1 MAHFEKRLWIC
12 EVSFHLHIR
21 NTVSKGFLMDRRD
34 VPKLNRHLLFYTLF
48 LAYICA
54 GIISVLPGASLLL
67 LAENTH
73 VSLAIAGSSF
83 TLSALG
89 FIIGVLIAGLF
100 STKLN
105 SKYILMGGI
114 GLMSLAG
121 AITPVTHSFS
131 VLLITQLIKGVGFG
145 LIDVSINTIV
155 TLAFHDTLGET
166 LNNVHSSFGIGSL
179 SGPLLL
185 SLSLQMLNEA
195 LWAYL
200 VGAVAGFVVIFLL
213 IRQSVPEIPTQNDKQ
228 RQQQPSLF
236 RNVFR
241 EPLLWLMALQI
252 ALYVGAELG
261 FGNWIV
267 TVLSQSAA
275 ISLALAAPAAT
286 AFFLGLTIGRLLGG
300 QVLRRGLLS
309 ENQLLY
315 ISILGGYISGILVAI
330 FPGQIVVSFGASA
343 LVGLF
348 YGPLFPGIMAM
359 ASRQFVHNI
368 GIVSTVMLVSTG
380 SAAMVLPALMGI
392 LIPIIGINWV
402 LVFPAFCCLLI
413 IVPLILANRRQRYSL
428 HLPDNDI
435 TIHEETSL
443 STKL

>member
-1 MAHFEKRLWIC
+1 
-12 EVSFHLHIR
+12 
-21 NTVSKGFLMDRRD
+21 MDHRA
-34 VPKLNRHLLFYTLF
+34 VPKLNRRLLFYSLF

-67 LAENTH
+67 LAGNTH

-83 TLSALG
+83 TLSAFG
-89 FIIGVLIAGLF
+89 FVIGVLIAGLL

-105 SKYILMGGI
+105 SKYILMGGL

-121 AITPVTHSFS
+121 AFIPVTHSFS
-131 VLLITQLIKGVGFG
+131 VLLIAQLIKGIGFG

-166 LNNVHSSFGIGSL
+166 LNNVHSSYGIGAL

-200 VGAVAGFVVIFLL
+200 VGAVVGFVVIFLL
-213 IRQSVPEIPTQNDKQ
+213 IRQTVPEIPTQNVKQ
-228 RQQQPSLF
+228 RQQPSLS

-241 EPLLWLMALQI
+241 QPLLWLMALQI
-252 ALYVGAELG
+252 ALYVGAEIG
-261 FGNWIV
+261 FGSWIV

-286 AFFLGLTIGRLLGG
+286 TFFLGLTIGRLLGG

-315 ISILGGYISGILVAI
+315 ISIIGGYISGIWVAI
-330 FPGQIVVSFGASA
+330 FPGQIVVSFVASA

-359 ASRQFVHNI
+359 ASRQFVNNI
-368 GIVSTVMLVSTG
+368 GIVSSVMLVSTG

-392 LIPIIGINWV
+392 LIPVIGINWV
-402 LVFPAFCCLLI
+402 LALPAFCCLLI
-413 IVPLILANRRQRYSL
+413 IVPLLLANRRQRHSL

-435 TIHEETSL
+435 TINEETSL

>member
-1 MAHFEKRLWIC
+1 MDHRAVPNLKR
-12 EVSFHLHIR
+12 R
-21 NTVSKGFLMDRRD
+21 
-34 VPKLNRHLLFYTLF
+34 LLFYSLF

-54 GIISVLPGASLLL
+54 GIMSVLPGASLLV

-73 VSLAIAGSSF
+73 VTLAVAGSSF

-89 FIIGVLIAGLF
+89 FIFGVLIAGLF
-100 STKLN
+100 STNLN

-131 VLLITQLIKGVGFG
+131 VLLITQLLKGVGFG

-166 LNNVHSSFGIGSL
+166 LNNVHSAFGIGAL

-185 SLSLQMLNEA
+185 SVSLQILNEA

-200 VGAVAGFVVIFLL
+200 VGAIVGCVVFFLL
-213 IRQSVPEIPTQNDKQ
+213 IHQVVPEIPTRHEK
-228 RQQQPSLF
+228 QQQQQSSLF
-236 RNVFR
+236 WNVFR
-241 EPLLWLMALQI
+241 QPLLWFMALQI

-261 FGNWIV
+261 FGSWIV

-286 AFFLGLTIGRLLGG
+286 AFFLGLTLGRLLGG

-309 ENQLLY
+309 EKQLLY
-315 ISILGGYISGILVAI
+315 VSILGGFISGIVVAI
-330 FPGQIVVSFGASA
+330 FPGQIVVSFGASV

-359 ASRQFVHNI
+359 ASRQFVDTI
-368 GIVSTVMLVSTG
+368 GIVSSVMLVSTG

-392 LIPIIGINWV
+392 LLPVIGVNWV
-402 LVFPAFCCLLI
+402 LVFPASCCLLI
-413 IVPLILANRRQRYSL
+413 IVPLILANRQQQHSL
-428 HLPDNDI
+428 DLPGNDI
-435 TIHEETSL
+435 TISEETSL

>member
-1 MAHFEKRLWIC
+1 
-12 EVSFHLHIR
+12 
-21 NTVSKGFLMDRRD
+21 MDHHTI
-34 VPKLNRHLLFYTLF
+34 PKLNRRLLFYTLF

-83 TLSALG
+83 TLSAFG

-100 STKLN
+100 SIRLN
-105 SKYILMGGI
+105 SKYILMGGL

-121 AITPVTHSFS
+121 AITPVTHSFL
-131 VLLITQLIKGVGFG
+131 VLLIAQLIKGVGFG
-145 LIDVSINTIV
+145 MIDVSINTIV
-155 TLAFHDTLGET
+155 TLAFQDTLGET
-166 LNNVHSSFGIGSL
+166 LNNVHSSYGIGAL

-213 IRQSVPEIPTQNDKQ
+213 MRQTVPEIPKQNDLLK
-228 RQQQPSLF
+228 QQQPSLH
-236 RNVFR
+236 RNVFL
-241 EPLLWLMALQI
+241 EPLLWFMALQI

-261 FGNWIV
+261 FGSWIV

-300 QVLRRGLLS
+300 QVLRRGWLS

-315 ISILGGYISGILVAI
+315 ISILGGFISGIVVAI
-330 FPGQIVVSFGASA
+330 FPGLIVVSFGASV

-359 ASRQFVHNI
+359 ASRQFVNNI
-368 GIVSTVMLVSTG
+368 GIVSSVMLVSTG
-380 SAAMVLPALMGI
+380 TAAMVLPALMGI
-392 LIPIIGINWV
+392 LIPVIGINWV
-402 LVFPAFCCLLI
+402 LVFPATCCLLI
-413 IVPLILANRRQRYSL
+413 IVPLMLANHRQRHSS
-428 HLPDNDI
+428 HLPNSNI
-435 TIHEETSL
+435 TINEETSL
-443 STKL
+443 SSKI

>member
-1 MAHFEKRLWIC
+1 
-12 EVSFHLHIR
+12 
-21 NTVSKGFLMDRRD
+21 MDHRAI
-34 VPKLNRHLLFYTLF
+34 PKLNRRLLFYTLF

-185 SLSLQMLNEA
+185 SLSLQMLDEA

-359 ASRQFVHNI
+359 ASREFVNTI
-368 GIVSTVMLVSTG
+368 GIVSSVMLVSTG

-392 LIPIIGINWV
+392 LIPVIGINWV
-402 LVFPAFCCLLI
+402 LVLPAFCCLLI
-413 IVPLILANRRQRYSL
+413 IVPLILTNGQQRHTL

-435 TIHEETSL
+435 TINEETSL
-443 STKL
+443 STK

>member
-1 MAHFEKRLWIC
+1 
-12 EVSFHLHIR
+12 
-21 NTVSKGFLMDRRD
+21 MDHRA
-34 VPKLNRHLLFYTLF
+34 VPKLNRRLLFYTLF

-83 TLSALG
+83 TLTALG

-105 SKYILMGGI
+105 SKYILMAGV

-121 AITPVTHSFS
+121 VITPVTHSFS

-145 LIDVSINTIV
+145 LIDVSINTII

-166 LNNVHSSFGIGSL
+166 LNNVHSSYGIGAL

-200 VGAVAGFVVIFLL
+200 VGAVAGLVVIFLL
-213 IRQSVPEIPTQNDKQ
+213 IRQTVPEIPIQNDKQ
-228 RQQQPSLF
+228 RQQQPSLS

-241 EPLLWLMALQI
+241 QPLLWLMALQI

-261 FGNWIV
+261 FGSWIV

-315 ISILGGYISGILVAI
+315 VSILGGYVSGILVAI

-359 ASRQFVHNI
+359 ASRQFVNNI
-368 GIVSTVMLVSTG
+368 GIVSSVMLVSTG
-380 SAAMVLPALMGI
+380 AAAMVLPALMGI

-435 TIHEETSL
+435 TINEETSL

>member
-1 MAHFEKRLWIC
+1 MD
-12 EVSFHLHIR
+12 HLVLR
-21 NTVSKGFLMDRRD
+21 
-34 VPKLNRHLLFYTLF
+34 KLNRRLLFYTLF

-200 VGAVAGFVVIFLL
+200 VGAVAGFVVICLL

-315 ISILGGYISGILVAI
+315 ISILGGYVSGILVAI

-359 ASRQFVHNI
+359 ASRQFVNNI
-368 GIVSTVMLVSTG
+368 GIVSSVMLVSTG
-380 SAAMVLPALMGI
+380 AAAMVLPALMGV
-392 LIPIIGINWV
+392 LIPHIGINWV
-402 LVFPAFCCLLI
+402 LALPAFCCLLI
-413 IVPLILANRRQRYSL
+413 IVPLMLANRRQRHSL
-428 HLPDNDI
+428 HLTDSDI
-435 TIHEETSL
+435 TMHEETSL

>member
-1 MAHFEKRLWIC
+1 
-12 EVSFHLHIR
+12 
-21 NTVSKGFLMDRRD
+21 MDHRAVRT
-34 VPKLNRHLLFYTLF
+34 LNRRLLFYTLF

-54 GIISVLPGASLLL
+54 GMISVLPGASLLL
-67 LAENTH
+67 LADNTH

-89 FIIGVLIAGLF
+89 FIIGVLIAGLL
-100 STKLN
+100 STQLN
-105 SKYILMGGI
+105 SKYILMGGV

-121 AITPVTHSFS
+121 AIIPVTHSFLM
-131 VLLITQLIKGVGFG
+131 LLIAQLIKGVGFG

-166 LNNVHSSFGIGSL
+166 LNNVHSSYGIGAL
-179 SGPLLL
+179 AGPLLL
-185 SLSLQMLNEA
+185 SLSLQMLNDA
-195 LWAYL
+195 IWAYFI
-200 VGAVAGFVVIFLL
+200 GAVVGFVVIFFLL
-213 IRQSVPEIPTQNDKQ
+213 RQTVPDLPTRNEKQ
-228 RQQQPSLF
+228 QYQQPSLS

-241 EPLLWLMALQI
+241 QPLLWLMALQI

-275 ISLALAAPAAT
+275 ISLALAASAAT
-286 AFFLGLTIGRLLGG
+286 AFFIGLTVGRLLGA

-309 ENQLLY
+309 ETRLLY
-315 ISILGGYISGILVAI
+315 ISILGGYISGLVVAI

-359 ASRQFVHNI
+359 ASRQFVNNI
-368 GIVSTVMLVSTG
+368 GIVSSVMLVSTG
-380 SAAMVLPALMGI
+380 AAAMVLPALMGI
-392 LIPIIGINWV
+392 LIPAIGINWV
-402 LVFPAFCCLLI
+402 LVLPALCCLLI
-413 IVPLILANRRQRYSL
+413 IVPLTLVNRQQRHTL
-428 HLPDNDI
+428 HLQNEGI
-435 TIHEETSL
+435 TINEDTPL
-443 STKL
+443 STKT

>member
-1 MAHFEKRLWIC
+1 
-12 EVSFHLHIR
+12 
-21 NTVSKGFLMDRRD
+21 MDHRA
-34 VPKLNRHLLFYTLF
+34 VPKLNRRLLFYSLF

-67 LAENTH
+67 LADNTH

-105 SKYILMGGI
+105 SKYILIGGL

-121 AITPVTHSFS
+121 AIIQLTHSFS
-131 VLLITQLIKGVGFG
+131 VLLIAQLIKGVGFG

-155 TLAFHDTLGET
+155 TLAFQDTLGET
-166 LNNVHSSFGIGSL
+166 LNNVHSSYGIGAL

-200 VGAVAGFVVIFLL
+200 VGAVVGFVVIFLL
-213 IRQSVPEIPTQNDKQ
+213 IRQTVPEIPTQNIKQ
-228 RQQQPSLF
+228 RQQQPSLS

-241 EPLLWLMALQI
+241 QPLLWLMALQI
-252 ALYVGAELG
+252 ALYVGAEIG

-267 TVLSQSAA
+267 TILSQSAA

-315 ISILGGYISGILVAI
+315 ISIIGGYISGILVAI

-343 LVGLF
+343 IVGLF

-359 ASRQFVHNI
+359 ASRQFVNNI
-368 GIVSTVMLVSTG
+368 GIVSSVMLVSTG

-392 LIPIIGINWV
+392 LIPVIGINWV
-402 LVFPAFCCLLI
+402 LALPAFCCLLI
-413 IVPLILANRRQRYSL
+413 LVPLILANRRQRHSL

-435 TIHEETSL
+435 TINEETSL

>member
-1 MAHFEKRLWIC
+1 MYH
-12 EVSFHLHIR
+12 H
-21 NTVSKGFLMDRRD
+21 TM
-34 VPKLNRHLLFYTLF
+34 PKLKRRLLFYTLF
-48 LAYICA
+48 LAYISA

-83 TLSALG
+83 TLSAFG

-105 SKYILMGGI
+105 SKYILIWGM

-121 AITPVTHSFS
+121 VITPVTHSFS
-131 VLLITQLIKGVGFG
+131 VLLIAQLIKGIGFG

-166 LNNVHSSFGIGSL
+166 LNNVHSSYGIGAL

-200 VGAVAGFVVIFLL
+200 LGAIAGFVVIFLL
-213 IRQSVPEIPTQNDKQ
+213 MRQTVPEIPTQSDIK
-228 RQQQPSLF
+228 RQQKPSLY
-236 RNVFR
+236 RNVFLQ
-241 EPLLWLMALQI
+241 PLLWFMALQI

-261 FGNWIV
+261 FGSWIV

-286 AFFLGLTIGRLLGG
+286 AFFLGLTMGRLLGG

-315 ISILGGYISGILVAI
+315 ASILGGFISGIVVAI
-330 FPGQIVVSFGASA
+330 FPGQIVVSFGASV

-359 ASRQFVHNI
+359 ASRQFVNSI
-368 GIVSTVMLVSTG
+368 GIVSSVMLVSTG

-402 LVFPAFCCLLI
+402 LVLPATCCLLI
-413 IVPLILANRRQRYSL
+413 LVPLILANKRQRHLL
-428 HLPDNDI
+428 HIQESDI
-435 TIHEETSL
+435 TINEETSL
-443 STKL
+443 TTTL

>member
-1 MAHFEKRLWIC
+1 
-12 EVSFHLHIR
+12 
-21 NTVSKGFLMDRRD
+21 MDHRAE
-34 VPKLNRHLLFYTLF
+34 PILNRRLLFYTLF

-185 SLSLQMLNEA
+185 SLSLQMLNKA

-200 VGAVAGFVVIFLL
+200 VGAVAGCVVIFLL
-213 IRQSVPEIPTQNDKQ
+213 IRQTVPEIPIQNDKQ
-228 RQQQPSLF
+228 RQQQPSLS

-241 EPLLWLMALQI
+241 QPLLWLMALQI

-315 ISILGGYISGILVAI
+315 VSILGGYISGILVAI

-359 ASRQFVHNI
+359 ASRQFVNNI
-368 GIVSTVMLVSTG
+368 GIVSSVMLVSTG
-380 SAAMVLPALMGI
+380 AAAMVLPALMGI

-435 TIHEETSL
+435 TINEETSL

>member
-1 MAHFEKRLWIC
+1 
-12 EVSFHLHIR
+12 
-21 NTVSKGFLMDRRD
+21 MDHRAI
-34 VPKLNRHLLFYTLF
+34 PKLNRRILFYSLF
-48 LAYICA
+48 LAYISA

-83 TLSALG
+83 TLSAFG

-100 STKLN
+100 STRLN
-105 SKYILMGGI
+105 SKYILMGGL
-114 GLMSLAG
+114 GLMSVAS
-121 AITPVTHSFS
+121 AITPITHSFS
-131 VLLITQLIKGVGFG
+131 VLLIAQLIKGVGFG
-145 LIDVSINTIV
+145 MIDVSINTIV
-155 TLAFHDTLGET
+155 TLAYQDTLGET
-166 LNNVHSSFGIGSL
+166 LNNVHSSYGIGAL

-200 VGAVAGFVVIFLL
+200 VGAVVGFVVIFLL
-213 IRQSVPEIPTQNDKQ
+213 MRQTVPEIPRQKIIQ
-228 RQQQPSLF
+228 KQQQPSLYQ
-236 RNVFR
+236 NVFL
-241 EPLLWLMALQI
+241 EPLLWFMALQI

-261 FGNWIV
+261 FGSWIV

-300 QVLRRGLLS
+300 QVLRRGWLS

-315 ISILGGYISGILVAI
+315 ISILGGFISGIVVAI
-330 FPGQIVVSFGASA
+330 FPGLIVVSFGASV

-359 ASRQFVHNI
+359 ASRQFVNNI
-368 GIVSTVMLVSTG
+368 GIVSSVMLVSTG
-380 SAAMVLPALMGI
+380 TAAMVLPALMGI
-392 LIPIIGINWV
+392 LIPVIGINWV
-402 LVFPAFCCLLI
+402 LVFPASCCLLI
-413 IVPLILANRRQRYSL
+413 IVPLMLANQRQRHSL

-435 TIHEETSL
+435 TINEEKSV
-443 STKL
+443 SSKI

>member
-1 MAHFEKRLWIC
+1 
-12 EVSFHLHIR
+12 
-21 NTVSKGFLMDRRD
+21 MDRHSLL
-34 VPKLNRHLLFYTLF
+34 KLNRRLLFYTLF

-83 TLSALG
+83 TLSAFG

-100 STKLN
+100 SIKLN
-105 SKYILMGGI
+105 SKYILMGGL
-114 GLMSLAG
+114 GLMSVAG
-121 AITPVTHSFS
+121 IITPVTHSFS
-131 VLLITQLIKGVGFG
+131 LLLISQFIKGAGFG

-166 LNNVHSSFGIGSL
+166 LNNVHSSYGIGAL

-185 SLSLQMLNEA
+185 SLSLQLLNEA

-200 VGAVAGFVVIFLL
+200 LGAIAGLIVIFLL
-213 IRQSVPEIPTQNDKQ
+213 MRQAVPDIPTQNDI
-228 RQQQPSLF
+228 RRQQPSLY
-236 RNVFR
+236 RNVFLQ
-241 EPLLWLMALQI
+241 PLLWFMALQI

-261 FGNWIV
+261 FGSWIV
-267 TVLSQSAA
+267 TVLSESAA

-300 QVLRRGLLS
+300 QVLRRGLLR

-315 ISILGGYISGILVAI
+315 ISILGGFISGIVVAI
-330 FPGQIVVSFGASA
+330 FPGQIVVSFGASV

-359 ASRQFVHNI
+359 ASRQFVNNI
-368 GIVSTVMLVSTG
+368 GIVSSVMLVSTG

-392 LIPIIGINWV
+392 LIPVIGINWV
-402 LVFPAFCCLLI
+402 LAFPALCCLLI
-413 IVPLILANRRQRYSL
+413 IAPLILASRRQRHLL
-428 HLPDNDI
+428 HVADNDI
-435 TIHEETSL
+435 TINGETSL
-443 STKL
+443 STKV

>member
-1 MAHFEKRLWIC
+1 
-12 EVSFHLHIR
+12 
-21 NTVSKGFLMDRRD
+21 MDHRT
-34 VPKLNRHLLFYTLF
+34 VPKLNRRLLFYTLF

-200 VGAVAGFVVIFLL
+200 VGAVAGCVVIFLL
-213 IRQSVPEIPTQNDKQ
+213 IRQTVPEIPTQNDKQ
-228 RQQQPSLF
+228 RQQQPSLS

-241 EPLLWLMALQI
+241 QPLLWLMALQI

-261 FGNWIV
+261 FGSWIV

-315 ISILGGYISGILVAI
+315 VSILGGYVSGILVAI

-359 ASRQFVHNI
+359 ASRQFVNNI
-368 GIVSTVMLVSTG
+368 GIVSSVMLVSTG
-380 SAAMVLPALMGI
+380 AAAMVLPALMGI

-413 IVPLILANRRQRYSL
+413 IVPLILANRRQRYWL

-435 TIHEETSL
+435 TINEETSV

>member
-1 MAHFEKRLWIC
+1 
-12 EVSFHLHIR
+12 
-21 NTVSKGFLMDRRD
+21 MDHRA
-34 VPKLNRHLLFYTLF
+34 VPKLNRRLLFYTLF

-200 VGAVAGFVVIFLL
+200 VGAVAGCVVIFLL
-213 IRQSVPEIPTQNDKQ
+213 IRQTVPEIPTQNDKQ
-228 RQQQPSLF
+228 RQQQPSLS

-241 EPLLWLMALQI
+241 QPLLWLMALQI

-261 FGNWIV
+261 FGSWIV

-315 ISILGGYISGILVAI
+315 VSILGGYVSGILVAI

-359 ASRQFVHNI
+359 ASRQFVNNI
-368 GIVSTVMLVSTG
+368 GIVSSVMLVSTG
-380 SAAMVLPALMGI
+380 AAAMILPALMGI

-435 TIHEETSL
+435 TINEETSL

>member
-1 MAHFEKRLWIC
+1 
-12 EVSFHLHIR
+12 
-21 NTVSKGFLMDRRD
+21 MDHRAI
-34 VPKLNRHLLFYTLF
+34 PKLNRRLLFYTLF

-359 ASRQFVHNI
+359 ASRQFVHDI
-368 GIVSTVMLVSTG
+368 GIVSSVMLVSTG
-380 SAAMVLPALMGI
+380 AAAMVLPALMGI

-402 LVFPAFCCLLI
+402 LVLPALCCLLI
-413 IVPLILANRRQRYSL
+413 IVPLILANRRQRHAL
-428 HLPDNDI
+428 HLQNDGI
-435 TIHEETSL
+435 TINEDSSKTQSVSTHSSKNPLSL
-443 STKL
+443 

>member
-1 MAHFEKRLWIC
+1 
-12 EVSFHLHIR
+12 
-21 NTVSKGFLMDRRD
+21 MDHRA
-34 VPKLNRHLLFYTLF
+34 VPKLNRRLLFYSLF

-67 LAENTH
+67 LAENTQ
-73 VSLAIAGSSF
+73 VPLAIAGSSF
-83 TLSALG
+83 SLSALG
-89 FIIGVLIAGLF
+89 FIFGVLIAGLC

-105 SKYILMGGI
+105 SKYILMGGL

-121 AITPVTHSFS
+121 AIIPVTHSFS
-131 VLLITQLIKGVGFG
+131 VLLIAQLIKGIGFG

-155 TLAFHDTLGET
+155 TLAYHDTLGET
-166 LNNVHSSFGIGSL
+166 LNNVHSSYGIGAL

-200 VGAVAGFVVIFLL
+200 VGAATGFVVIFLL
-213 IRQSVPEIPTQNDKQ
+213 IRQNVPEIPNRTETQ
-228 RQQQPSLF
+228 RQHQPSLY
-236 RNVFR
+236 RNVFLQ
-241 EPLLWLMALQI
+241 PLLWLMALQI

-286 AFFLGLTIGRLLGG
+286 AFFLGLTLGRLLGA

-315 ISILGGYISGILVAI
+315 ISILGGFISGIVVAI
-330 FPGQIVVSFGASA
+330 FPGQIVVSFGASV

-359 ASRQFVHNI
+359 ASRQFANNI
-368 GIVSTVMLVSTG
+368 GIVSSVMLVSTG
-380 SAAMVLPALMGI
+380 AAAMVLPALMGM
-392 LIPIIGINWV
+392 LIPVIGINWV
-402 LVFPAFCCLLI
+402 LVFPALCCLLI
-413 IVPLILANRRQRYSL
+413 IVPLILANRRQRHSL
-428 HLPDNDI
+428 YLQNNDI
-435 TIHEETSL
+435 RIIEETSL
-443 STKL
+443 SNKL

>member
-1 MAHFEKRLWIC
+1 MNHRAI
-12 EVSFHLHIR
+12 
-21 NTVSKGFLMDRRD
+21 
-34 VPKLNRHLLFYTLF
+34 PKLNRRLLFYTLF

-54 GIISVLPGASLLL
+54 GIISVLPGASLVL
-67 LAENTH
+67 LAENTR

-89 FIIGVLIAGLF
+89 FIIGVLVAGFF

-114 GLMSLAG
+114 VLMSLAG
-121 AITPVTHSFS
+121 VITPLTHSFS
-131 VLLITQLIKGVGFG
+131 VLLFAQLIKGVGFG

-155 TLAFHDTLGET
+155 TLAFQDTLGVS
-166 LNNVHSSFGIGSL
+166 LNNVHSAYGIGAL

-195 LWAYL
+195 LWAYII
-200 VGAVAGFVVIFLL
+200 GTIAGFVVIFLL
-213 IRQSVPEIPTQNDKQ
+213 MRQAVPEIPKKTDKQ
-228 RQQQPSLF
+228 KQQLHSLF
-236 RNVFR
+236 RNVIQD
-241 EPLLWLMALQI
+241 PLLWFMVLQI

-267 TVLSQSAA
+267 TVVSQSAA

-286 AFFLGLTIGRLLGG
+286 AFFLGLTFGRLLGG
-300 QVLRRGLLS
+300 QVLKRGLLS

-315 ISILGGYISGILVAI
+315 TSIAGGFISGILVAI
-330 FPGQIVVSFGASA
+330 FTGQIIVSIGVSA

-359 ASRQFVHNI
+359 ASRQFVNNI
-368 GIVSTVMLVSTG
+368 GIVSSVMLVSTG
-380 SAAMVLPALMGI
+380 SAAMILPALMGI
-392 LIPIIGINWV
+392 SIPIIGIHWV
-402 LVFPAFCCLLI
+402 LVFPALCCLLI
-413 IVPLILANRRQRYSL
+413 FVPFILANRRQGRAL
-428 HLPDNDI
+428 HLSDNEI
-435 TIHEETSL
+435 TINKETPL

>member
-1 MAHFEKRLWIC
+1 MHHRA
-12 EVSFHLHIR
+12 
-21 NTVSKGFLMDRRD
+21 
-34 VPKLNRHLLFYTLF
+34 VPKLNHRLLFYTLF

-200 VGAVAGFVVIFLL
+200 VGAVAGCVVIFLL
-213 IRQSVPEIPTQNDKQ
+213 IRQTVPEIPTQNDKQ
-228 RQQQPSLF
+228 RQQQPSLS

-241 EPLLWLMALQI
+241 QPLLWLMALQI

-261 FGNWIV
+261 FGSWIV

-315 ISILGGYISGILVAI
+315 VSILGGYVSGILVAI

-359 ASRQFVHNI
+359 ASRQFVNNI
-368 GIVSTVMLVSTG
+368 GIVSSVMLVSTG
-380 SAAMVLPALMGI
+380 AAAMVLPALMGI

-413 IVPLILANRRQRYSL
+413 IVPLILANRRQRYWL

-435 TIHEETSL
+435 TINEETSV